1 MSTRR
6 LLVAML
12 ASATLAGLPAAPASA
27 SATEP
32 VAIWPMNEMPG
43 APLMLDSTG
52 HHLNGRIGGEVRT
65 HVTIGGA
72 TGYRFPWLAP
82 DTPPP
87 HREHLV
93 VVPGDDRLNPGTR
106 DYAVTVRL
114 RTTYRFG
121 NIIQKGQATVP
132 GGYFKFQ
139 IPNGILQC
147 LFRGSAGSL
156 MVSSPRALNDG
167 GWHTVRCARTGNRVT
182 LIVDGRL
189 VARRTGATG
198 RIANSWPLT
207 IGGKISCDQVDVTCD
222 YYPGYLDRVEI
233 DAGRLP
239 A

>member
-1 MSTRR
+1 
-6 LLVAML
+6 ML
-12 ASATLAGLPAAPASA
+12 AAATLAGAPTAPASA
-27 SATEP
+27 AASEP
-32 VAIWPMNEMPG
+32 VAIWPMNEP
-43 APLMLDSTG
+43 ADARVMLDSTG
-52 HHLNGRIGGEVRT
+52 HQLNGRIGRDVRT
-65 HVTIGGA
+65 QVTVGGA
-72 TGYRFPWLAP
+72 IGYRFAWLAP

-93 VVPGDDRLNPGTR
+93 VVPADDRLNPGTR
-106 DYAVTVRL
+106 DYAVTIRL
-114 RTTYRFG
+114 RTTYQFG

-156 MVSSPRALNDG
+156 MVSSPRALDDG
-167 GWHTVRCARTGNRVT
+167 RWHTVRCERTSNRVT
-182 LIVDGRL
+182 LTVDGRL
-189 VARRTGATG
+189 AARRTGATG

-239 A
+239 S

>member
-1 MSTRR
+1 
-6 LLVAML
+6 
-12 ASATLAGLPAAPASA
+12 
-27 SATEP
+27 
-32 VAIWPMNEMPG
+32 
-43 APLMLDSTG
+43 
-52 HHLNGRIGGEVRT
+52 
-65 HVTIGGA
+65 
-72 TGYRFPWLAP
+72 
-82 DTPPP
+82 
-87 HREHLV
+87 
-93 VVPGDDRLNPGTR
+93 
-106 DYAVTVRL
+106 
-114 RTTYRFG
+114 
-121 NIIQKGQATVP
+121 
-132 GGYFKFQ
+132 
-139 IPNGILQC
+139 
-147 LFRGSAGSL
+147 